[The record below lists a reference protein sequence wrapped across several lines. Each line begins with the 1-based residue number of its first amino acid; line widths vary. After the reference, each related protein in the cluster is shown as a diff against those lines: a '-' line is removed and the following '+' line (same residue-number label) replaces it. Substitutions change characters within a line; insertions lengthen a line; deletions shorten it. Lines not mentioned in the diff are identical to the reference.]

1 MQKNLTVLFLL
12 ALFVMPGCA
21 PSLIK
26 KAPPDTSISSVGK
39 DVLIF
44 GRISWFENGE
54 EKKRSITLKVMRAED
69 MKKGTIKVE
78 KDGSFF
84 ALLPKGTYVVHQL
97 DWWDPWDGP
106 HWLVPKA
113 AFRAADDQRA
123 YYLGT
128 LVVDIKAKRDMIGG
142 LWVKGVGVGIEDEEN
157 EAMEAFRKRYSDQE
171 IKVANALMVHDR
183 SIPRIEELENKRV
196 LLDVLRS
203 LYFGVMPML
212 SP

>member
-21 PSLIK
+21 PRLIK
-26 KAPPDTSISSVGK
+26 KAPPDTSIASLGEDILV
-39 DVLIF
+39 F
-44 GRISWFENGE
+44 GRISWFENGG
-54 EKKRSITLKVMRAED
+54 EKKRFITLQALRAED

-78 KDGSFF
+78 KDGTFF
-84 ALLPKGTYVVHQL
+84 AVLPKGTYIIHQL

-106 HWLVPKA
+106 HRLVPKV
-113 AFRAADDQRA
+113 AFRAADDKRP

-128 LVVDIKAKRDMIGG
+128 LVVDIKAKRIIGW
-142 LWVKGVGVGIEDEEN
+142 LLVKGWTIGVEDEEN
-157 EAMEAFRKRYSDQE
+157 EAMEAFRKRYPDQE
-171 IKVANALMVHDR
+171 VKVAKALMVHDP
-183 SIPRIEELENKRV
+183 SIPGIDKLENQSV